1 MTMMEEETKDAA
13 NVHEEE
19 EEDGDD
25 GEEEEGSEHDD
36 DEDDITKQMVFM
48 TTKDKDGEN
57 HHHKNWWINHNTNGN
72 TDNGNSTGTTSG
84 TNNDTN
90 KVATIYEVFSFAE
103 GSMTKYVG
111 LTFGIL
117 AALVSGTVGPFMI
130 FYFATAFEDLVADPT
145 SDEFMENI
153 KDLTYAFLVLG

>member
-1 MTMMEEETKDAA
+1 MTREEHDAS
-13 NVHEEE
+13 NVHERVEE
-19 EEDGDD
+19 VDDDDEE
-25 GEEEEGSEHDD
+25 EEEEGSEHDD
-36 DEDDITKQMVFM
+36 DDDDITKQIVVM
-48 TTKDKDGEN
+48 TTKDKNGEN
-57 HHHKNWWINHNTNGN
+57 HHTNWWINHNTNGN